1 MKDTKKRKKKRSRK
15 PEAEA
20 GTAAESRMR
29 EISEI
34 PEEAGGLQNPEA
46 LPEVRDAG
54 LADQDA
60 EPAVRDEVFADQD
73 AGPEAD
79 PADGR
84 AQSAAEPEADRET
97 GSGKRT
103 EAAKKSAAKKQ
114 VRTGRRFKDHDSFVS
129 GIEEK
134 ARARS
139 RLEMEEEEDQRR
151 RQQRINRRAM
161 QRDPGNRPAPA
172 ILPGTEPVPCCFS
185 RNPSATGS
193 F

>member
-20 GTAAESRMR
+20 GTAAESRMK

-103 EAAKKSAAKKQ
+103 EAAK
-114 VRTGRRFKDHDSFVS
+114 
-129 GIEEK
+129 
-134 ARARS
+134 
-139 RLEMEEEEDQRR
+139 RR
-151 RQQRINRRAM
+151 RLPFKKRPSRRIFCFVFLFFF
-161 QRDPGNRPAPA
+161 
-172 ILPGTEPVPCCFS
+172 IFLSCLPLWGRGTAAAV
-185 RNPSATGS
+185 GGG
-193 F
+193 

>member
-34 PEEAGGLQNPEA
+34 PEEAGDIQNPEA

-79 PADGR
+79 PA
-84 AQSAAEPEADRET
+84 EPHERGGET
-97 GSGKRT
+97 GADLPR
-103 EAAKKSAAKKQ
+103 Q
-114 VRTGRRFKDHDSFVS
+114 PLRRD
-129 GIEEK
+129 
-134 ARARS
+134 
-139 RLEMEEEEDQRR
+139 RLQM
-151 RQQRINRRAM
+151 
-161 QRDPGNRPAPA
+161 
-172 ILPGTEPVPCCFS
+172 
-185 RNPSATGS
+185 
-193 F
+193 